1 MKELLSHVWAV
12 GLENIY
18 RLLLR
23 EQELRETRSL
33 YEEIY
38 SGEGL
43 GITSSSILQIFNL
56 KMEKYE
62 GKYGEI

>member
-1 MKELLSHVWAV
+1 M
-12 GLENIY
+12 
-18 RLLLR
+18 
-23 EQELRETRSL
+23 RETRCL

-43 GITSSSILQIFNL
+43 GVTLSSILQTFNL

-62 GKYGEI
+62 GKYEEILKEPGAYVGGGGELRIFF